1 MQAFEYQLW
10 SPHERAKLYRR
21 YTGDVPTEVKH
32 AVIEIDEDEQ
42 PVETKPAEIITIQDN
57 RYVYVSSFKW
67 VEATSK
73 ESAGEQPLQGLT
85 VGSEYLTI
93 RTNSLEKF
101 VIGDV
106 VVLPDGSRWIIT
118 DGITTNYTYTPKQVQ
133 TYQTLPLSSVG

>member
-21 YTGDVPTEVKH
+21 FTGKVSVELKA
-32 AVIEIDEDEQ
+32 AVVEYDEDEQ
-42 PVETKPAEIITIQDN
+42 PIETKPAEIITIQDN
-57 RYVYVSSFKW
+57 RYAYVSSFKW

-85 VGSEYLTI
+85 VGNEYLTI

-101 VIGDV
+101 VKGDV

-133 TYQTLPLSSVG
+133 TYQTLPLSDVG